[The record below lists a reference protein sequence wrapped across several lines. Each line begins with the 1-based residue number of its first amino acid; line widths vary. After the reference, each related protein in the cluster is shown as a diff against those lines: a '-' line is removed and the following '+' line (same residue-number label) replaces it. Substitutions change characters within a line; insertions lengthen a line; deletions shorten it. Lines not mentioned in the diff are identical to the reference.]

1 VVRTN
6 VAGQVAE
13 GSVGGL
19 GGGVFTGAA
28 VLTRSAVTGNFAFLM
43 GGGIYAFNNASLT
56 RSTVRGNVAS
66 SPRTDAGAG
75 NGGGMVATVA
85 FLKESTVSG
94 NVSSGS
100 GGGISSAVSCTLVG
114 STVSGNSAK
123 FNGGGL
129 SASNVNLTNSTIS
142 GNMAGLSGLGSGG
155 GVDTA
160 RGTILNCTITENFS
174 TNGGG
179 GMYWAS
185 NPDRIHVKN
194 TIIAGNATVETASG
208 PDVFGN
214 FFSDGHNLIG
224 IVDGF
229 ASGFG
234 AAGDQLGTPSDP
246 LDPMLG
252 ALAFNGGPTQTHA
265 LLAGSSA
272 IDKGD
277 NSFTSLTD
285 QRGVARPRDGNGDGI
300 RIVDIGAFER

>member
-1 VVRTN
+1 
-6 VAGQVAE
+6 
-13 GSVGGL
+13 
-19 GGGVFTGAA
+19 
-28 VLTRSAVTGNFAFLM
+28 
-43 GGGIYAFNNASLT
+43 NNASLT

-100 GGGISSAVSCTLVG
+100 GGGISSAGSCTLVG
-114 STVSGNSAK
+114 STGRGNSAQ

-129 SASNVNLTNSTIS
+129 SASNVSLTNSTIS

-179 GMYWAS
+179 GVYWAS

-194 TIIAGNATVETASG
+194 TIIAGNATVETAS
-208 PDVFGN
+208 
-214 FFSDGHNLIG
+214 
-224 IVDGF
+224 
-229 ASGFG
+229 
-234 AAGDQLGTPSDP
+234 
-246 LDPMLG
+246 
-252 ALAFNGGPTQTHA
+252 
-265 LLAGSSA
+265 
-272 IDKGD
+272 
-277 NSFTSLTD
+277 
-285 QRGVARPRDGNGDGI
+285 
-300 RIVDIGAFER
+300 